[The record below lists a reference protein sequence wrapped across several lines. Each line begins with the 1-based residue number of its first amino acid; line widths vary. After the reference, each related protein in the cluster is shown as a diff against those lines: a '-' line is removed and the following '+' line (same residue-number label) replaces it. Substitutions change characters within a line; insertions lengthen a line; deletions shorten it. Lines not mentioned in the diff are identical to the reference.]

1 MKKVILTALMA
12 LVFLVVS
19 AQENSYIVKTRNVKK
34 GVTPELG
41 TDLEALMQ
49 QEETAADFIGQNFK
63 FYSLCD
69 WEEGMKFMVLPE
81 KYDLVVKTFT
91 DASTGKEVSSMP
103 LKHKIMIY
111 KGHTEGPD
119 GHAHVN
125 FVCQDNGK
133 NYYYEIPSGSF
144 EDYCYSKTGVPTL
157 AYLGDVDIAR
167 DKLMGKTLY
176 TKTQFYRIDTD
187 YDSDGFQDVIVDKDM
202 EVKVTAIG
210 VGTRSFPVKIIV
222 EDKDGN
228 EFYQNVAISKTNCGM
243 RDDEFVTDNA
253 KYLFKNSFELV
264 DDIMAVNS
272 YNYKV

>member
-91 DASTGKEVSSMP
+91 DAST
-103 LKHKIMIY
+103 
-111 KGHTEGPD
+111 
-119 GHAHVN
+119 
-125 FVCQDNGK
+125 
-133 NYYYEIPSGSF
+133 
-144 EDYCYSKTGVPTL
+144 
-157 AYLGDVDIAR
+157 
-167 DKLMGKTLY
+167 
-176 TKTQFYRIDTD
+176 D
-187 YDSDGFQDVIVDKDM
+187 YD
-202 EVKVTAIG
+202 
-210 VGTRSFPVKIIV
+210 
-222 EDKDGN
+222 
-228 EFYQNVAISKTNCGM
+228 
-243 RDDEFVTDNA
+243 
-253 KYLFKNSFELV
+253 L
-264 DDIMAVNS
+264 
-272 YNYKV
+272 